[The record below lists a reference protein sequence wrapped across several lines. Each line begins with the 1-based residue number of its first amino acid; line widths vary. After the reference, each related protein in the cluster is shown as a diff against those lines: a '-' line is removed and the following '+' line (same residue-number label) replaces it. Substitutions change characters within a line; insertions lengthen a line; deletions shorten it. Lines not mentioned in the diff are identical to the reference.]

1 MNLDFKRKL
10 PIPKEIKA
18 DFPVTEDLA
27 KIKAERDKEVK
38 DIFEGKSDKFILVIG
53 PCSADSK
60 ESVLDYVGRLK
71 DVADEV
77 KDSVYVAG
85 AKLEDGVLKNAGGR
99 VLGVTAVEETL
110 EKAIDSAYEKVQ
122 KVTFANAFYRKDI
135 GKKAK
140 EAK

>member
-1 MNLDFKRKL
+1 M
-10 PIPKEIKA
+10 
-18 DFPVTEDLA
+18 
-27 KIKAERDKEVK
+27 
-38 DIFEGKSDKFILVIG
+38 
-53 PCSADSK
+53 
-60 ESVLDYVGRLK
+60 
-71 DVADEV
+71 

-85 AKLEDGVLKNAGGR
+85 AKLEDGILKNAGGR